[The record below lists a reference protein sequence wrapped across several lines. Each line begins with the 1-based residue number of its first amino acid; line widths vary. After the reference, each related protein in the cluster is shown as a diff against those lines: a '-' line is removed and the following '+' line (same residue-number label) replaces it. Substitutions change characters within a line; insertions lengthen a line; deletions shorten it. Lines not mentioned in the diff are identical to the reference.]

1 MRSRSRKSGRAGR
14 RSPRSSQGG
23 IRRRTARRLAARG
36 RRHRRS
42 KARRGE
48 ALQPAIIRGQCAK
61 ARNGGL
67 AAGLTAR
74 QEPESADELQQL
86 QRLWHSYCLAAGGA
100 ASKSAY
106 LACMKAFIEGYF
118 AATGTPAPNWVLLPT
133 NQAVAAVVMAMN
145 EEESMASMIQQLER
159 LPLHEIVVV
168 VNGSTDTTASKV
180 RESGRAVLIHYAG
193 ALGHDVGRAVG
204 ARTTV
209 SDIVLFV
216 DADIPV
222 AAEQL
227 LPFIEAVAGG
237 TDMVL
242 NNLSSYMGNFSG
254 RDEVMMM
261 KEFVNRSVNR
271 PDLTVNSLTAVPH
284 ALSRKAIEA
293 IGAAQL
299 AVPPKAQAIALRY
312 GLKVGTASM
321 VDVIRHNRLRPGNVG
336 MGNHVARLI
345 VGDHLEA
352 LEWMMKAG
360 NARLQYTDGVRD
372 RKSAGRG
379 GE

>member
-14 RSPRSSQGG
+14 RTPRSSQGG
-23 IRRRTARRLAARG
+23 IRRRTARRPAVRW
-36 RRHRRS
+36 RRQ
-42 KARRGE
+42 RRGQAQRGG
-48 ALQPAIIRGQCAK
+48 ALQPAIIRGLCAK

-67 AAGLTAR
+67 AAGLTTR
-74 QEPESADELQQL
+74 QEPEPADELQHL
-86 QRLWHSYCLAAGGA
+86 QRLWHSYRLAANGA

-118 AATGTPAPNWVLLPT
+118 AATGSPAPNWVLLPT
-133 NQAVAAVVMAMN
+133 NRTVAAVVMAMN
-145 EEESMASMIQQLER
+145 EEESMTSMIRQLER

-168 VNGSTDTTASKV
+168 VNGSTDMTASKV
-180 RESGRAVLIHYAG
+180 RESGKAVLIHYAG

-209 SDIVLFV
+209 SDIVMFV

-254 RDEVMMM
+254 RDEVMML
-261 KEFVNRSVNR
+261 KEFINRSVNR
-271 PDLTVNSLTAVPH
+271 SDLTVNSLTAVPH

-293 IGAAQL
+293 IGAAHL

-312 GLKVGTASM
+312 GLKVGTARM

-336 MGNHVARLI
+336 MGNQVARLI

-352 LEWMMKAG
+352 LAWMMKAG

-372 RKSAGRG
+372 RKSARG
-379 GE
+379 GGE